1 MQNSFVGD
9 AAVDIAD
16 AADGL
21 AAVADLEVVDDAEA
35 APAGAD
41 VPRDPVVAE
50 EAEDTNDWEVA
61 AGDEVELV
69 YYVVVVAYIAE
80 ADNHTEGGDM

>member
-1 MQNSFVGD
+1 LQNSFVGD

-50 EAEDTNDWEVA
+50 AEDTNDWEVA

-80 ADNHTEGGDM
+80 ADNHTEGEDM